1 MPGRSVHFRVDDD
14 EYSFLVKEA
23 AELKISPNALAKLRH
38 REAMAG
44 YDRKHEIVMET
55 MRDVLETLQKMNILT
70 ASAIISAAL
79 PAGIGTT
86 ADPAIARQVREHVE
100 EAVRLGRNMSSS
112 YDKGQF
118 DD

>member
-14 EYSFLVKEA
+14 EYFFLVKEA
-23 AELKISPNALAKLRH
+23 AKMKISPNALAKLRH

-44 YDRKHEIVMET
+44 YDRKHEIIMET
-55 MRDVLETLQKMNILT
+55 MRDLLVALQKANILT
-70 ASAIISAAL
+70 ASAVISAAL
-79 PAGIGTT
+79 PSGFGTT
-86 ADPAIARQVREHVE
+86 ADPAIAQQVREHVE
-100 EAVRLGRNMSSS
+100 EAVRLGRNMSTS